1 MTYEKLEEYINQL
14 YGDRI
19 SREQYV
25 EETELQEFIPVVDD
39 DVARFLKVMLQLTQ
53 AKIVLEIG
61 TSIGYSTASMVQVV
75 KAYDGKIMTIEYDEQ
90 VAEQARKNFERAEV
104 SQWIDLIVGDAQVV
118 VPQLSQ
124 QFDVIFLD
132 IDKRLYAS
140 LLPACV
146 RLLKTGGLLIAEDTL
161 FPVID
166 LDPRWHHLIAPIE
179 EFNRVIAIHEE
190 LESTI
195 IPIGDGV
202 TIAVKMS

>member
-1 MTYEKLEEYINQL
+1 MTYEKLDEYIHHL
-14 YGDRI
+14 YGDRS

-39 DVARFLKVMLQLTQ
+39 DVARFLKVMLHLTQ
-53 AKIVLEIG
+53 AKMVLEIG
-61 TSIGYSTASMVQVV
+61 TSIGYSTTSMAQVV
-75 KAYDGKIMTIEYDEQ
+75 KAYDGKIMTVEYDEH

-104 SQWIDLIVGDAQVV
+104 SQWIDLIVGDAQIV

-132 IDKRLYAS
+132 VDKRLYAP

-146 RLLKTGGLLIAEDTL
+146 RPLKSGGVLIAEDTL

-179 EFNRVIAIHEE
+179 EFNRVLATHEE

-202 TIAVKMS
+202 TIAVKTS